1 MKQLKKNIVLI
12 FSNTFIIITSFLFSK
27 TNGLMAGSFFVKD
40 FPSSMSDNGIEIEFS
55 RFLFLIPL
63 ICNLIKCRKY
73 FLWKYIV
80 NNLIILIQLFLLIGP
95 LLDGCSYIKTI
106 FEGRNIVL
114 AFYFISFL
122 AFIFF
127 VNYFFE
133 FPKRNFKT
141 KK

>member
-1 MKQLKKNIVLI
+1 MKLFNKRFIFENSKLHLLNIYVNKKATKVNPE
-12 FSNTFIIITSFLFSK
+12 IIGSESTVELTDEQIYVVSFLF
-27 TNGLMAGSFFVKD
+27 AV
-40 FPSSMSDNGIEIEFS
+40 
-55 RFLFLIPL
+55 PL
-63 ICNLIKCRKY
+63 IRNLIKCRKY

-80 NNLIILIQLFLLIGP
+80 NNLIILVQLFLLIGP